1 MEKQRLVSVR
11 LYVHREH
18 SDYLAKAVNWLGTA
32 VKYGN
37 VSPLQTLISVR
48 LRTRADRFEEVLGT
62 LVSQK
67 VPYDVHNDTTGS
79 TGYARFSE
87 QHTYFVG
94 AAVAKNKVNRD
105 WTHQARLRK
114 EWATMK
120 LINLIK

>member
-1 MEKQRLVSVR
+1 MR

-18 SDYLAKAVNWLGTA
+18 SDYLVKAVNSLGAA

-48 LRTRADRFEEVLGT
+48 LRIRTDRFQNVLDS
-62 LVSQK
+62 LASEK

-79 TGYARFSE
+79 TGYARFND
-87 QHTYFVG
+87 QHQYRIG
-94 AAVAKNKVNRD
+94 AHKKGHNPRD

-120 LINLIK
+120 LINMIA